1 MRVAWGSHVG
11 GSLMLAAPKLM
22 ARNKPWGGLR
32 VALEW
37 LRGGPSAG
45 RQMGEQSDQEAADG
59 PRQADASRRSLPL
72 FWGIRQKPGILC
84 EIAGITRVPARMG
97 PHSWLPGPGGPG
109 GRSQVGEGPTGRHFL
124 TESWAFPNPQN

>member
-59 PRQADASRRSLPL
+59 PRQADASLCHSQGPFRYGWGCEPSLASWRPSTWAKASSTVRIWRAFSAPNRRTN
-72 FWGIRQKPGILC
+72 FT
-84 EIAGITRVPARMG
+84 A
-97 PHSWLPGPGGPG
+97 
-109 GRSQVGEGPTGRHFL
+109 
-124 TESWAFPNPQN
+124 